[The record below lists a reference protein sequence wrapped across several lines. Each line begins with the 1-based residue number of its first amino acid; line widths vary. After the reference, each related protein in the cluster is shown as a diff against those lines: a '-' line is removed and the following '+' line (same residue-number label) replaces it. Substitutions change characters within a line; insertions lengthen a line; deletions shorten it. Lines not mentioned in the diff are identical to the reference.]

1 MSEEKKDEVIKLKVI
16 DMLKVFHNTHLEK
29 FLSHKINAILF
40 SEFKPD
46 DIVQTFVQPSG
57 HPGVP
62 GVERK
67 IKAKEKL
74 VVETTQRNDQEHILR
89 IVDKLIKEEEKN
101 G

>member
-1 MSEEKKDEVIKLKVI
+1 MDEKKEIMEQISVI
-16 DMLKVFHNTHLEK
+16 DGLKAFHNTHLEK

-40 SEFKPD
+40 SELKPD
-46 DIVQTFVQPSG
+46 DVVQTIVQPSG
-57 HPGVP
+57 QPGIP

-74 VVETTQRNDQEHILR
+74 VVETKQRNDQEHILE
-89 IVDKLIKEEEKN
+89 IIDKLIKAEQKN